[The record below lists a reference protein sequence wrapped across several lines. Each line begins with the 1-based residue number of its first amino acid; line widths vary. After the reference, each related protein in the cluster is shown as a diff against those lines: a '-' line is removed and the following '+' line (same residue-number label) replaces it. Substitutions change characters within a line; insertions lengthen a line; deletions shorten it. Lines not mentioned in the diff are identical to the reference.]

1 MKCLYYA
8 VLTLTAGLS
17 TALYKRDDTD
27 SLQAFKGALLVKNG
41 QQTTCEVALMRN
53 TFGFV
58 AANCLDYTDD
68 SAQSVDTSSS
78 YEVAISAGINGTYGT
93 FRVTKLTP
101 NPKYD
106 PVSFA
111 NNIAVVQ
118 FENGGRPDFVN
129 YIASWRPDWEDL
141 YFVRR
146 TMFNVNTG
154 GWNIPSVTSYS
165 SNADVEGCARAS
177 AVFNSNQGDFLCNQL
192 LVPSIYNSSCS
203 VPFGSVYGV
212 SSPDIAI
219 AALYSHSAV
228 YGSGTD
234 GLCGNY
240 KTYSYYTVM
249 RNYMIWATTVVGQR
263 TPVFHAGSADYTE
276 PSDPDYSM
284 KIPSAV
290 DTAISGVS
298 VYGGNTYTLKPKDIE
313 SATPSMSTTS
323 QSLSSSSSL
332 ESSSSSSEPSLE
344 PVVVDNKSHRLSTM
358 AIVALVVG
366 VVLALLVAVWLV
378 VQRMRKNKPSV
389 MSRVHWWWFFGRHG
403 KQDKESDNNYAMSQ
417 FNNRPPSYLTDG
429 WVSKSQKS
437 WEPYGVSQNFES
449 GR

>member
-1 MKCLYYA
+1 
-8 VLTLTAGLS
+8 
-17 TALYKRDDTD
+17 
-27 SLQAFKGALLVKNG
+27 
-41 QQTTCEVALMRN
+41 MRN

-68 SAQSVDTSSS
+68 GAQSLNTSSS
-78 YEVAISAGINGTYGT
+78 YAVAISAGTNGTYGT

-101 NPKYD
+101 HPKYN
-106 PVSFA
+106 PASFA

-129 YIASWRPDWEDL
+129 YIASWRPDWKDL

-154 GWNIPSVTSYS
+154 GWNVPLVTSYS
-165 SNADVEGCARAS
+165 SNVDAEGCSRAS

-192 LVPSIYNSSCS
+192 MVPSIYNSSCS

-212 SSPDIAI
+212 SSPNIAI

-228 YGSGTD
+228 YSSGSD
-234 GLCGNY
+234 GFCGNS

-263 TPVFHAGSADYTE
+263 TPVFHAGSTDYKE
-276 PSDPDYSM
+276 PSDPNYSM
-284 KIPSAV
+284 QIPSVA
-290 DTAISGVS
+290 DTTISGVS
-298 VYGGNTYTLKPKDIE
+298 VYGGDIYTLKPKNFE
-313 SATPSMSTTS
+313 NETPSMSLT
-323 QSLSSSSSL
+323 SLSPTSTVP
-332 ESSSSSSEPSLE
+332 SSSSSSEPSLE
-344 PVVVDNKSHRLSTM
+344 PVVVKKEPHRLSTM

-366 VVLALLVAVWLV
+366 LVLALLLAVWLV
-378 VQRMRKNKPSV
+378 VQKRRMGKPSV
-389 MSRVHWWWFFGRHG
+389 VSRVHWWWFFGRHNDRG
-403 KQDKESDNNYAMSQ
+403 KESDNSYAMNQ
-417 FNNRPPSYLTDG
+417 FNGRPPSYLTDG

-449 GR
+449 DR